1 MTAEER
7 DRLQDEVP
15 SPLPPVSP
23 APQIDVVATKF
34 LKLEKFVNLNFT
46 AFHKIL
52 KKHDKRLPNPC
63 KAFYISRLHDQKWV
77 RGDYSDVI
85 VSMSNL
91 YSSIRGDEEVVAND
105 NEKQVSEERERERAG
120 RERRGSSV
128 NNDVTITPN
137 DLDTS

>member
-1 MTAEER
+1 
-7 DRLQDEVP
+7 
-15 SPLPPVSP
+15 
-23 APQIDVVATKF
+23 VATKF

-91 YSSIRGDEEVVAND
+91 YSTIRGDEEAVANE
-105 NEKQVSEERERERAG
+105 NEKQVSG
-120 RERRGSSV
+120 LDHLLSSLPFLSFGMEV
-128 NNDVTITPN
+128 NYDVIMI
-137 DLDTS
+137 L